1 MEWPRTTLA
10 SKAGVRPGYGLGIFS
25 TITLPYPVL
34 GHNGGIDGFL
44 SVYGYSPSRDV
55 GYVVLINSTHA
66 PAAVTRLSSLALRYL
81 KRDLEPPARPSVP
94 TPADDLRRHEGYYR
108 DSSPRNALLR
118 GVQFLRDGRSVR
130 LEGDHLV
137 LTPDFGPRV
146 PLVAVN
152 PGVFR
157 REGDLDATLAFTTDG
172 EGVPVLTGPG
182 IYAERSARWPVTAV
196 RGALLV
202 AAVTIVLAPIVAV
215 GRWLRLRRRGDRPSS
230 FTGLGVVWLAGAV
243 ALAGGI
249 AVMGGAGPAEL
260 GGVTPRSVTLY
271 AATLGY
277 PVLTAIA
284 VVGTMW
290 GLRRPPRRWYAAFAV
305 MVALAHA
312 GVTAYLAWSGWLAFR
327 SWTY

>member
-1 MEWPRTTLA
+1 M
-10 SKAGVRPGYGLGIFS
+10 S
-25 TITLPYPVL
+25 
-34 GHNGGIDGFL
+34 
-44 SVYGYSPSRDV
+44 
-55 GYVVLINSTHA
+55 
-66 PAAVTRLSSLALRYL
+66 
-81 KRDLEPPARPSVP
+81 
-94 TPADDLRRHEGYYR
+94 ADDLRHHEGYYR

-118 GVQFLRDGRSVR
+118 GVQFLRDGRAVR

-202 AAVTIVLAPIVAV
+202 AAVMIVLAPIVAA
-215 GRWLRLRRRGDRPSS
+215 GRWLRLRRRGDRTSS

-243 ALAGGI
+243 ALAGGT

-260 GGVTPRSVTLY
+260 GGVTPRSATLY
-271 AATLGY
+271 AATLAY

-284 VVGTMW
+284 VVGTLW

-312 GVTAYLAWSGWLAFR
+312 GVTAYLAWFGWLAFR